1 MQSVVERP
9 SYLDELKRWKD
20 KDLIK
25 VVTGIRRCGK
35 STLFELFI
43 SYLKDTGIKDEQIIH
58 INLEDADYNFK
69 DYKELYDYIMKL
81 FNISFVDPKIQKQIK
96 KYIEENNYTYSG
108 IKKALVY
115 FFEIK
120 GNSVEKANGGIG
132 IVPYVYTQAYNYYYS
147 LWLAQQK
154 NEDKIVQEYIPKVKE
169 IVIPIPEKNP
179 RKRKLFSFLDDE
191 EN

>member
-1 MQSVVERP
+1 MDKELLQEVITGLLRNEVKTISHKVKCYYCDQVFDRDKVPFIQVSKRRYAHKEC
-9 SYLDELKRWKD
+9 SMSEDEKKLQENKD
-20 KDLIK
+20 
-25 VVTGIRRCGK
+25 R
-35 STLFELFI
+35 E
-43 SYLKDTGIKDEQIIH
+43 
-58 INLEDADYNFK
+58 
-69 DYKELYDYIMKL
+69 ELYDYIMKL

-154 NEDKIVQEYIPKVKE
+154 NEDKVVQEYIPKIKE
-169 IVIPIPEKNP
+169 IVIPVPEKNP

>member
-1 MQSVVERP
+1 MAHQVKCL
-9 SYLDELKRWKD
+9 Y
-20 KDLIK
+20 
-25 VVTGIRRCGK
+25 CGK
-35 STLFELFI
+35 TFDRDNVPFI
-43 SYLKDTGIKDEQIIH
+43 QVSKRRYAHKECSMSEDEKKLQENKDRE
-58 INLEDADYNFK
+58 
-69 DYKELYDYIMKL
+69 ELYDYIMKL

-154 NEDKIVQEYIPKVKE
+154 NEDKVVQEYIPKVKE

>member
-1 MQSVVERP
+1 MDKELLQEVITGLLRNEVKTISHKVKCYYCDQVFDRDKVPFIQVSKRRYAHKEC
-9 SYLDELKRWKD
+9 SMSEDEKKLQENKD
-20 KDLIK
+20 
-25 VVTGIRRCGK
+25 R
-35 STLFELFI
+35 E
-43 SYLKDTGIKDEQIIH
+43 
-58 INLEDADYNFK
+58 
-69 DYKELYDYIMKL
+69 ELYDYIMKL

-154 NEDKIVQEYIPKVKE
+154 NEDKVVKEYIPKVKE

>member
-1 MQSVVERP
+1 MAHQVKCLYCGQIFDRDKVPFIQVSKRRYAHKEC
-9 SYLDELKRWKD
+9 SMSEDEKKLQENKD
-20 KDLIK
+20 
-25 VVTGIRRCGK
+25 R
-35 STLFELFI
+35 E
-43 SYLKDTGIKDEQIIH
+43 
-58 INLEDADYNFK
+58 
-69 DYKELYDYIMKL
+69 ELYDYIMKL

>member
-1 MQSVVERP
+1 MAHQVKCLYCGQIFDRDKVPFIQVSKRRYAHKEC
-9 SYLDELKRWKD
+9 SISEDEKKLQENKD
-20 KDLIK
+20 
-25 VVTGIRRCGK
+25 R
-35 STLFELFI
+35 E
-43 SYLKDTGIKDEQIIH
+43 
-58 INLEDADYNFK
+58 
-69 DYKELYDYIMKL
+69 ELYDYIMKL

-154 NEDKIVQEYIPKVKE
+154 NEDKVVQEYIPKVKE

>member
-1 MQSVVERP
+1 MSE
-9 SYLDELKRWKD
+9 DEKKIQENKD
-20 KDLIK
+20 
-25 VVTGIRRCGK
+25 R
-35 STLFELFI
+35 E
-43 SYLKDTGIKDEQIIH
+43 
-58 INLEDADYNFK
+58 
-69 DYKELYDYIMKL
+69 ELYDYIMKL

>member
-1 MQSVVERP
+1 MAHQVKCLYCGQIFDRDKVPFIQVSKRRYAHKEC
-9 SYLDELKRWKD
+9 SMSEDEKKLQENKD
-20 KDLIK
+20 
-25 VVTGIRRCGK
+25 R
-35 STLFELFI
+35 E
-43 SYLKDTGIKDEQIIH
+43 
-58 INLEDADYNFK
+58 
-69 DYKELYDYIMKL
+69 ELYDYIMKL

-154 NEDKIVQEYIPKVKE
+154 NEDKVVQEYIPKIKE

>member
-1 MQSVVERP
+1 MPFIQVSKRRYAHKEC
-9 SYLDELKRWKD
+9 SMSEDEKKLQENKD
-20 KDLIK
+20 
-25 VVTGIRRCGK
+25 R
-35 STLFELFI
+35 E
-43 SYLKDTGIKDEQIIH
+43 
-58 INLEDADYNFK
+58 
-69 DYKELYDYIMKL
+69 ELYDYIMKL

-154 NEDKIVQEYIPKVKE
+154 NEDKVVQEYIPKVKE

>member
-1 MQSVVERP
+1 
-9 SYLDELKRWKD
+9 
-20 KDLIK
+20 
-25 VVTGIRRCGK
+25 
-35 STLFELFI
+35 
-43 SYLKDTGIKDEQIIH
+43 
-58 INLEDADYNFK
+58 
-69 DYKELYDYIMKL
+69 MKL

>member
-1 MQSVVERP
+1 MAHQVKCLYCGQIFDRDKVPFIQVSKRRYAHKEC
-9 SYLDELKRWKD
+9 SISEDEKKLQENKD
-20 KDLIK
+20 
-25 VVTGIRRCGK
+25 R
-35 STLFELFI
+35 E
-43 SYLKDTGIKDEQIIH
+43 
-58 INLEDADYNFK
+58 
-69 DYKELYDYIMKL
+69 ELYDYIMKL

-120 GNSVEKANGGIG
+120 GNSIEKANGGIG

-154 NEDKIVQEYIPKVKE
+154 NEDKVVQEYIPKVKE

-179 RKRKLFSFLDDE
+179 RKKKLFSFLDDE

>member
-1 MQSVVERP
+1 MSE
-9 SYLDELKRWKD
+9 DEKKLQENKD
-20 KDLIK
+20 
-25 VVTGIRRCGK
+25 R
-35 STLFELFI
+35 E
-43 SYLKDTGIKDEQIIH
+43 
-58 INLEDADYNFK
+58 
-69 DYKELYDYIMKL
+69 ELYDYIMKL

>member
-1 MQSVVERP
+1 MKIISHKVKCYYCGQIFDRDKVPFIQVSKRRYAHKEC
-9 SYLDELKRWKD
+9 SMSEDEKKLQENKD
-20 KDLIK
+20 
-25 VVTGIRRCGK
+25 R
-35 STLFELFI
+35 E
-43 SYLKDTGIKDEQIIH
+43 
-58 INLEDADYNFK
+58 
-69 DYKELYDYIMKL
+69 ELYDYIMKL

-147 LWLAQQK
+147 L
-154 NEDKIVQEYIPKVKE
+154 IKVMNHHHTQ
-169 IVIPIPEKNP
+169 I
-179 RKRKLFSFLDDE
+179 
-191 EN
+191 

>member
-1 MQSVVERP
+1 MPFIQVSKRRYAHKEC
-9 SYLDELKRWKD
+9 SISEDEKKLQENKD
-20 KDLIK
+20 
-25 VVTGIRRCGK
+25 RE
-35 STLFELFI
+35 ELC
-43 SYLKDTGIKDEQIIH
+43 
-58 INLEDADYNFK
+58 
-69 DYKELYDYIMKL
+69 DYIMKL

-154 NEDKIVQEYIPKVKE
+154 NEDKVVQEYIPKVKE

>member
-1 MQSVVERP
+1 MAHQVKCLYCGQIFDRDKVPFIQVSKRRYAHKEC
-9 SYLDELKRWKD
+9 SISEDEKKLQENKD
-20 KDLIK
+20 
-25 VVTGIRRCGK
+25 R
-35 STLFELFI
+35 E
-43 SYLKDTGIKDEQIIH
+43 
-58 INLEDADYNFK
+58 
-69 DYKELYDYIMKL
+69 ELYDYIMKL

-120 GNSVEKANGGIG
+120 GKSVEKANGGIG

-154 NEDKIVQEYIPKVKE
+154 NEDKVVQEYIPKVKE

>member
-1 MQSVVERP
+1 MDKELLQEVITGLLRNEVKTISHKVKCYYCGQVFDRDKVPFIQVSKRRYAHKEC
-9 SYLDELKRWKD
+9 SMSEDEKKLQENKD
-20 KDLIK
+20 
-25 VVTGIRRCGK
+25 R
-35 STLFELFI
+35 E
-43 SYLKDTGIKDEQIIH
+43 
-58 INLEDADYNFK
+58 
-69 DYKELYDYIMKL
+69 ELYDYIMKL

-154 NEDKIVQEYIPKVKE
+154 NEDKVVQEYIPKVKE

>member
-1 MQSVVERP
+1 MDKELLQEVITGLLRNEVKTISHKVKCYYCDQVFDRDKVPFIQVSKRRYAHKEC
-9 SYLDELKRWKD
+9 SMSEDEKKLQENKD
-20 KDLIK
+20 
-25 VVTGIRRCGK
+25 R
-35 STLFELFI
+35 E
-43 SYLKDTGIKDEQIIH
+43 
-58 INLEDADYNFK
+58 
-69 DYKELYDYIMKL
+69 ELYDYIMKL

-154 NEDKIVQEYIPKVKE
+154 NEDKVVQEYIPKVKE

>member
-1 MQSVVERP
+1 MAHQVKCLYCGQIFDRDKVPFIQVSKRRYAHKEC
-9 SYLDELKRWKD
+9 SISEDEKKLQENKD
-20 KDLIK
+20 
-25 VVTGIRRCGK
+25 R
-35 STLFELFI
+35 E
-43 SYLKDTGIKDEQIIH
+43 
-58 INLEDADYNFK
+58 
-69 DYKELYDYIMKL
+69 ELYDYIMKL

>member
-1 MQSVVERP
+1 MDKELLQEVITGLLRNEVKTISHKVKCYYCDQVFDRDKVPFIQVSKRRYAHKEC
-9 SYLDELKRWKD
+9 SISEDEKKLQENKD
-20 KDLIK
+20 
-25 VVTGIRRCGK
+25 R
-35 STLFELFI
+35 E
-43 SYLKDTGIKDEQIIH
+43 
-58 INLEDADYNFK
+58 
-69 DYKELYDYIMKL
+69 ELYDYIMKL

-154 NEDKIVQEYIPKVKE
+154 NEDKVVQEYIPKVKE